1 MTRLQLEN
9 LDYSTIPWDRLVHF
23 QGRASDIPSII
34 NVIENGNI
42 NEQRMALV
50 TLAGLIEHKGGVIIT
65 TPIVLHFLFKK
76 LQTDQTNKSLL
87 LRIIL
92 KIAKAV
98 AYQWEVFLNS
108 NEFEGK
114 TFSCDLW
121 KSSSAY
127 LWEPYQNKEQDEL
140 LWATA
145 NPQLFFD
152 DAWHFTKEVL
162 LAHKEMLEELEA
174 VDLINQGHLLD
185 LLTILKMIKDQQRRA
200 FSLLEQWNSDRLS
213 FSIVKPED
221 IDNFITH
228 FTPEITKY
236 LSFDIGKETVL
247 LEEYI
252 RRSRLETEKGTAL
265 VLVIRDIV
273 TQEFLGSCALNDIN
287 EESVEIGLWLKQEA
301 QGKGYGTEVVNT
313 LIDICNK
320 DLTTSYVIYSVELDN
335 TKSIAIAK
343 SLGFLQGKEFII
355 EPSVFKNRM
364 REMKQYLLYI

>member
-42 NEQRMALV
+42 NEQKMALV

-65 TPIVLHFLFKK
+65 TPIVLQFLFKK
-76 LQTDQTNKSLL
+76 LQTDQANKSLL

-108 NEFEGK
+108 NEFEDK

-185 LLTILKMIKDQQRRA
+185 LLTILKMIKDQKRQP
-200 FSLLEQWNSDRLS
+200 FSLSQKWKSKRLS
-213 FSIVKPED
+213 FSVIKPED
-221 IDNFITH
+221 IEYFATH
-228 FTPEITKY
+228 FTPEITQY
-236 LSFDIGKETVL
+236 LSFDITKESAL

-252 RRSRLETEKGTAL
+252 RRSRLEVEKGTAL
-265 VLVIRDIV
+265 VLVVRDIQ
-273 TQEFLGSCALNDIN
+273 THEFLGSCALNDIN
-287 EESVEIGLWLKQEA
+287 CESVEIGLWLKKQA
-301 QGKGYGTEVVNT
+301 QGKGYGTEIVNT
-313 LIDICNK
+313 LIDICK
-320 DLTTSYVIYSVELDN
+320 TELFTRYIIYSVEKDN
-335 TKSIAIAK
+335 LKSIAVANN
-343 SLGFLQGKEFII
+343 LNFTEGKEFII

-364 REMKQYLLYI
+364 REMKQYLLFI